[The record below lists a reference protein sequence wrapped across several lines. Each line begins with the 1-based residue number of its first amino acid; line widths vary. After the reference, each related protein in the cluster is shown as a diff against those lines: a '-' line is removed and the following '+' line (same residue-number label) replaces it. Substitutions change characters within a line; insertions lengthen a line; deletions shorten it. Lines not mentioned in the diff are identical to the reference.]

1 MFPSKC
7 KRPPALRGPV
17 FCAVVSFLYCF
28 HLAAQTASPS
38 ITFRFDFPGAEPDHY
53 AVSIAA
59 DGHASYDSNGKLSMQ
74 SEAGDPYHFDFNISE
89 STRIRIFDLSRKA
102 NYFGGKIDS
111 GRKNLANTGTKI
123 LIYKNADRT
132 TQATYNYSP
141 IPAIQDLTTIFQQ
154 LSMTLEF
161 GRRLDY
167 YRHYQKTAL
176 DEELKNMEQQ
186 STENGLQ
193 EVSAVA
199 PILQQIATDSS
210 LMNVVRARA
219 QRLLAAPAK

>member
-1 MFPSKC
+1 
-7 KRPPALRGPV
+7 
-17 FCAVVSFLYCF
+17 VVSFLYCF

-89 STRIRIFDLSRKA
+89 PTRIRIFDLSRKA

-141 IPAIQDLTTIFQQ
+141 IPAIQDLTAIFQQ